1 MMGHHR
7 KERERYQTWEKGNY
21 HFITDGWKE
30 GMLFHTLGQYAYGMV
45 LIGLLTL
52 KFGIRIFSFSIMS
65 NHLHIVL
72 EGTGRACVEA
82 FNYLRQKITRRLVQD
97 GYPPVPDDYWFKLVP
112 IESDQQLRKEII
124 YVDRNAFEWQIC
136 IPSGYPWGSAYL
148 QYSRIGKMI
157 AGTRAGDMSKR
168 KLEELTGS
176 RIPIPPH
183 WEFHP
188 TYGLLPSSFVDY
200 SAFYRL
206 FPSAKDYQ
214 SRLVKDYES
223 YVAVAKALDEVPV
236 FSDEEAGDIL
246 RNILRDLYEGR
257 RLKELGNNEKGQ
269 IVGILAK
276 TYLMPVS
283 QIAQILFMS
292 ERLVQQFL
300 RSKDY
305 GKFH

>member
-1 MMGHHR
+1 MAQHR
-7 KERERYQTWEKGNY
+7 KERELYQTWGKGNY

-30 GMLFHTLGQYAYGMV
+30 GMLFHTLGQYAYGMI

-52 KFGIRIFSFSIMS
+52 KFGIRILSFSLMS
-65 NHLHIVL
+65 NHIHIVL

-82 FNYLRQKITRRLVQD
+82 FNYLRLKISRRLVQD

-112 IESDQQLRKEII
+112 IESDQQLRREII

-157 AGTRAGDMSKR
+157 AGIRAGDLSKR

-176 RIPIPPH
+176 RISIPSH

-214 SRLVKDYES
+214 SSLVKDYET
-223 YVAVAKALDEVPV
+223 YVTVAKALDEVPT
-236 FSDEEAGDIL
+236 FSEEEATDIL
-246 RNILRDLYEGR
+246 RNILHDQYKGR

-276 TYLMPVS
+276 TYLMPTT
-283 QIAQILFMS
+283 QIARVLKMS
-292 ERLVQQFL
+292 EHLIQQFL

-305 GKFH
+305 GHFH